1 MTNDQRQTT
10 KLLLFGKNGQVGW
23 ELNRSLQPLGEIIA
37 LDIED
42 VDFSEPESIRQIIR
56 DVSPDVI
63 CNAVAYTAVDKAE
76 EDEELAMKINGV
88 APGVIAEEAK
98 KLNALLIHYST
109 DYVFDGTKTSPYI
122 ETDEPNPINAYGRTK
137 LAGEI
142 AVKSSGCNFL
152 TLRTSWVYTSRAN
165 NFMLTMLKLAQERE
179 ALSIV
184 SDQIGAPTSAR
195 LIADVT
201 LLCIQQ
207 AIKEIAVGTFSSDLY
222 HLTASGHTSWFGFT
236 EEIVDLARNSLNL
249 QLKIKE
255 IKAIPTTDYPTPAPR
270 PMNSRLALKK
280 LESVFTLKMP
290 DWSNGLELSIEDL
303 NKSSVDNT

>member
-1 MTNDQRQTT
+1 M
-10 KLLLFGKNGQVGW
+10 KILLFGKNGQVGW
-23 ELNRSLQPLGEIIA
+23 ELNRSLQVLGEITA

-42 VDFSEPESIRQIIR
+42 VDFSKPESLRQIVR
-56 DVSPDVI
+56 ESSPDII

-76 EDEELAMKINGV
+76 ADEDLALKINGI
-88 APGVIAEEAK
+88 APGVLAEEALK
-98 KLNALLIHYST
+98 IGALLIHYST
-109 DYVFDGTKTSPYI
+109 DYVFDGTKDTPYL

-179 ALSIV
+179 ELSIV
-184 SDQIGAPTSAR
+184 DDQIGAPTSAR

-207 AIKEIAVGTFSSDLY
+207 ATKEIAAGTFSSDLY

-236 EEIVDLARNSLNL
+236 EEIVKQARNSLNL
-249 QLKIKE
+249 QLKIKD
-255 IKAIPTTDYPTPAPR
+255 IKAIPTSGYPTPAKR
-270 PMNSRLALKK
+270 PMNSQLVLTK
-280 LESVFTLKMP
+280 LESVFALKIP
-290 DWSNGLELSIEDL
+290 GWKKSLQLCVTDL
-303 NKSSVDNT
+303 GK

>member
-1 MTNDQRQTT
+1 M
-10 KLLLFGKNGQVGW
+10 KILIFGKNGQVGW

-37 LDIED
+37 VDIDE
-42 VDFSEPESIRQIIR
+42 VDFTDSDGLRKIIQT
-56 DVSPDVI
+56 VKPSVI

-76 EDEELAMKINGV
+76 EDEALAHIINGT
-88 APGVIAEEAK
+88 APGIIAEEAK

-109 DYVFDGTKTSPYI
+109 DYVFDGTKTSPYS
-122 ETDEPNPINAYGRTK
+122 EADEPNSINAYGRTK

-142 AVKSSGCNFL
+142 AVKSSGCDYL

-165 NFMLTMLKLAQERE
+165 NFMLTMLKLARERE
-179 ALSIV
+179 ELSIV

-207 AIKEIAVGTFSSDLY
+207 ALKERVAGIFSSDLY
-222 HLTASGHTSWFGFT
+222 HLTASGRTSWCGFT
-236 EEIVDLARNSLNL
+236 EEIVNLARESSNL
-249 QLKIKE
+249 HLKIKE
-255 IKAIPTTDYPTPAPR
+255 IKAIPTSDYPTPAAR
-270 PMNSRLALKK
+270 PMNSRLALTK

-290 DWSNGLELSIEDL
+290 DWKKSLQLCIADL
-303 NKSSVDNT
+303 DK